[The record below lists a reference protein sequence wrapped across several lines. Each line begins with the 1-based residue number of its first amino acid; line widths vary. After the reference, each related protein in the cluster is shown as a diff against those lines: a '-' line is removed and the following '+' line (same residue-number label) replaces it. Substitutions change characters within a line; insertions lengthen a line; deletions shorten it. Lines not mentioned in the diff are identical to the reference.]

1 MTLTASKTVREYA
14 IETPQTIRVFEKLG
28 IDYCCGGN
36 RPLTEACAAS
46 NLRVEDVLQSLEA
59 ALAEPVK
66 PAERELRAGSLGELI
81 AHIVQTHHTYV
92 RREIPEIER
101 LMDKVHSKHGVNHP
115 ELGKIRSV
123 FHGLGQE
130 LSMHLMKEESVLFP
144 YIERMEEAVLQHE
157 PILPP
162 PFGTVGNP
170 VRMMEQEH
178 DSAGGALKTMREVS
192 QDYNP
197 PADACTSFR
206 ALYTA
211 LKNFEQDLH
220 QHIHLENNVLFP
232 RALAME
238 TGQRVPESVAVN

>member
-1 MTLTASKTVREYA
+1 MTLTISKTVRDYA

-36 RPLTEACAAS
+36 RPLEEACAAA
-46 NLRVEDVLQSLEA
+46 NLRLDDVLKSLEA
-59 ALAEPVK
+59 ALATPVK
-66 PAERELRAGSLGELI
+66 PAERELRAGSLAELI
-81 AHIVQTHHTYV
+81 SHIVKTHHVHV

-101 LMDKVHSKHGVNHP
+101 LLEKVYTKHGANHP
-115 ELGKIRSV
+115 ELGKIRNT
-123 FHGLGQE
+123 FQGLGRE
-130 LSMHLMKEESVLFP
+130 LMMHLMKEESILFP
-144 YIERMEEAVLQHE
+144 YVERMEEAVLQKE

-162 PFGTVGNP
+162 PFGTAANP
-170 VRMMEQEH
+170 VRMMEHEH
-178 DSAGGALKTMREVS
+178 EDAGAALKAMRAAS

-211 LKNFEQDLH
+211 LANFEKDLH

-232 RALAME
+232 RALEME
-238 TGQRVPESVAVN
+238 RTHSNPGQENS